1 MKTSSYLA
9 QLLLIVFFAGCG
21 LAPRSTQNQTS
32 APDDSAPHAGPGTIL
47 IGDTEGL
54 TSAEIDSLFT
64 VTEWLIDSLAVEID
78 SLANAPDISDSLA
91 ALTEATLPTGDEL
104 FDYPVVIN
112 RRVLAWLDLYQG
124 KSKGTFNRNLERSGR
139 YLVMARRIFAE
150 EGIPQ
155 DLAAMAHIES
165 GFRHNARSPARALG
179 LWQFMRGTARLYGL
193 RCDSYVDERLDPE
206 KSTRAAARYLRDL
219 YKEFGDWYL
228 AMAAYNTGSGRVA
241 RAIRRTGS
249 RDFWHIAGSRY
260 LVNETR
266 NFVPAIL
273 SATILS
279 KSPGAYGYT
288 EKTAPPLEYDTVIV
302 DSPTD
307 LRVIAGCID
316 IPLTTAQ
323 DLNPALLLLQTPPE
337 APAYEIH
344 VPKGLGETF
353 AREFGKIPPAQRLVF
368 HRHKVKRNETLGHL
382 AHRYNTTVLAIQDA
396 NRMGRRTTIY
406 VGQTLRIPSQ
416 GMPGTYL
423 ADLERENAIKHRV
436 RRGECLG
443 NIAKRYGVSIKA
455 IQACNDIPDP
465 RRIYAGQE
473 LTVPPSRR
481 PRKLESKP
489 VPLPVPDEQD
499 LAMTE
504 LSALG
509 TNGNGT
515 SRELRA
521 KNTSNSLGRVPTTA
535 HLVEEAREAIQREV
549 ETSPPPSPPRIHRV
563 RRGDTLSEI
572 AARHGVSIST
582 LRRWNSLKRD
592 GIIYPGQQ
600 LLVSDPLGGDGAPR
614 SEGNARLHIVQR
626 GESLW
631 EISKRYGVRVADL
644 ASWNRLSHRATI
656 HPGQKLHVY

>member
-1 MKTSSYLA
+1 MKASPYLA
-9 QLLLIVFFAGCG
+9 QLLIILFVTGCS
-21 LAPRSTQNQTS
+21 LAPGSNRDPVAESEA
-32 APDDSAPHAGPGTIL
+32 APPTVPGTIL

-54 TSAEIDSLFT
+54 TSAEIDSLFS
-64 VTEWLIDSLAVEID
+64 VTEWLIDSLAVPID

-91 ALTEATLPTGDEL
+91 ALTKATLPSGDEL

-124 KSKGTFNRNLERSGR
+124 KAKATFNRNLERSGR
-139 YLVMARRIFAE
+139 YLAMARRIFAE

-155 DLAAMAHIES
+155 DLTAMAHVES

-179 LWQFMRGTARLYGL
+179 LWQFMRGTARRYGL

-206 KSTRAAARYLRDL
+206 KATRAAAHYLRDL
-219 YKEFGDWYL
+219 NQEFGDWYL
-228 AMAAYNTGSGRVA
+228 AMAAYNTGGGRVS
-241 RAIRRTGS
+241 RAVRKTGS
-249 RDFWHIAGSRY
+249 RDFWRIARTRY

-273 SATILS
+273 AATILS
-279 KSPGAYGYT
+279 KSPGAYGFT
-288 EKTAPPLEYDTVIV
+288 EETSPPLEYDTVTV

-316 IPLTTAQ
+316 IPLTLAQ
-323 DLNPALLLLQTPPE
+323 DLNPALLLLQTPPDTK
-337 APAYEIH
+337 AYEIH
-344 VPKGLGETF
+344 VPKGMGETF

-382 AHRYNTTVLAIQDA
+382 AHRYNTTVRAIQDA

-416 GMPGTYL
+416 GMPGGYL

-455 IQACNDIPDP
+455 IQACNDIPNP

-473 LTVPPSRR
+473 LTIPPTRTSRA
-481 PRKLESKP
+481 PARKPEL
-489 VPLPVPDEQD
+489 LPVPDEQD
-499 LAMTE
+499 LAMSE

-509 TNGNGT
+509 EGGNRAT
-515 SRELRA
+515 RMLRA
-521 KNTSNSLGRVPTTA
+521 QNTTNSLGRVPTTA
-535 HLVEEAREAIQREV
+535 HLVEEAREAIQREL
-549 ETSPPPSPPRIHRV
+549 ENAPPPSPPRIHTV

-572 AARHGVSIST
+572 AVRYGVNVST
-582 LRRWNSLKRD
+582 LRQWNSLRR
-592 GIIYPGQQ
+592 GAFIHPGQQ
-600 LLVSDPLGGDGAPR
+600 LLVSDPLGGESGPR
-614 SEGNARLHIVQR
+614 QEGNARLHIVQR

-631 EISKRYGVRVADL
+631 KIAKRYGVRVADL
-644 ASWNRLSHRATI
+644 ALWNRLGRRATI
-656 HPGQKLHVY
+656 YPGQKLQVY